1 MNLLKRYA
9 APVACAAAVLVLAAC
24 SSTKDARRVP
34 TPLTEFKPVLD
45 VQQVWTASVGKGGR
59 YSFSPV
65 AVGDAVYVAGA
76 NGSVEKIDA
85 KTGQQVWRTKIGSD
99 LSAGVGSDGNL
110 TAVGALKGGVF
121 VLGPDGK
128 QLWKATVQGEIFS
141 PPLVGN
147 GLVIVRTID
156 GQVIAFAAQT
166 GEQKWTYRNRAV
178 PLNLR
183 VSAGMTF
190 AGDAAVLAG
199 FPGGGLVA
207 LNLQTGEPFWQT
219 PVSFPKGVT
228 EVERINDV
236 TGAPTL
242 VGAETCAVTFQGQLG
257 CFDANSGRPLW
268 EKPFSSR
275 SGVAQDDTVVVG
287 GDDWSV
293 VSAYDVATGKAL
305 WRNDKLKSRDVGV
318 PYLLGRAVVLGDYKG
333 FVHFLS
339 RDDGTFV
346 ARMKTDGSAI
356 AAAPVLAGNTLVVLT
371 QDGGVSVSVRAKRAA
386 FFARPRASPAARRI
400 FARAPGVGRVGAARR
415 RGIVRSTGRPGA
427 NQKMSGATRMPP
439 PARRHG
445 ANSC

>member
-9 APVACAAAVLVLAAC
+9 VPVACAAAVLTLAAC
-24 SSTKDARRVP
+24 SSSKDARRVP
-34 TPLTEFKPVLD
+34 TPLTEIKPVLD
-45 VQQVWTASVGKGGR
+45 VQQIWKASVGKGGR
-59 YSFSPV
+59 YLFSPV
-65 AVGDAVYVAGA
+65 AVGDAVYVAGE

-85 KTGQQVWRTKIGSD
+85 KTGEQVWRTKLDSD

-128 QLWKATVQGEIFS
+128 LLWKATVQGEVFS

-147 GLVIVRTID
+147 GLVIVLTID

-166 GEQKWTYRNRAV
+166 GEQKWNYRNRAV

-236 TGAPTL
+236 SGPPTL
-242 VGAETCAVTFQGQLG
+242 VGAQACAVTFQGQIG

-275 SGVAQDDTVVVG
+275 SGLAQDDAVVAG

-293 VSAYDVATGKAL
+293 VTAYDAASGNML
-305 WRNDKLKSRDVGV
+305 WRNDRLKSRDVGV
-318 PYLLGRAVVLGDYKG
+318 PYLLGRALVMGDYQG
-333 FVHFLS
+333 YVHFLS
-339 RDDGTFV
+339 REDGAFI
-346 ARMKTDGSAI
+346 ARMKTDGSPI
-356 AAAPVLAGNTLVVLT
+356 TAAPVLAGNTLVVQT
-371 QDGGVSVSVRAKRAA
+371 KDGGVYG
-386 FFARPRASPAARRI
+386 FRPR
-400 FARAPGVGRVGAARR
+400 
-415 RGIVRSTGRPGA
+415 
-427 NQKMSGATRMPP
+427 
-439 PARRHG
+439 
-445 ANSC
+445 

>member
-9 APVACAAAVLVLAAC
+9 VPVACAAAVLTLAAC
-24 SSTKDARRVP
+24 SSSKDARRVP
-34 TPLTEFKPVLD
+34 TPLTEIKPVLD
-45 VQQVWTASVGKGGR
+45 VQQIWKASVGKGGR
-59 YSFSPV
+59 YLFSPV
-65 AVGDAVYVAGA
+65 AVGDAVYVAGE

-85 KTGQQVWRTKIGSD
+85 KTGEQVWRTKLDSD

-128 QLWKATVQGEIFS
+128 LLWKATVQGEVFS

-166 GEQKWTYRNRAV
+166 GEQKWNYRNRAV

-236 TGAPTL
+236 SVPPTL
-242 VGAETCAVTFQGQLG
+242 VGAQACAVTFQGQIG

-275 SGVAQDDTVVVG
+275 SGLAQDDAVVAG

-293 VSAYDVATGKAL
+293 VTAYDAASGNML
-305 WRNDKLKSRDVGV
+305 WRNDRLKSRDVGV
-318 PYLLGRAVVLGDYKG
+318 PYLLGRALVMGDYQG
-333 FVHFLS
+333 YVHFLS
-339 RDDGTFV
+339 REDGAFI
-346 ARMKTDGSAI
+346 ARMKTDGSPI
-356 AAAPVLAGNTLVVLT
+356 TAAPVLAGNTLVVQT
-371 QDGGVSVSVRAKRAA
+371 KDGGLYG
-386 FFARPRASPAARRI
+386 FRPR
-400 FARAPGVGRVGAARR
+400 
-415 RGIVRSTGRPGA
+415 
-427 NQKMSGATRMPP
+427 
-439 PARRHG
+439 
-445 ANSC
+445 

>member
-45 VQQVWTASVGKGGR
+45 VQQVWKASVGKGGR

-85 KTGQQVWRTKIGSD
+85 KTGQEVWRAKIGSD

-128 QLWKATVQGEIFS
+128 QLWKSTVQGEIFS

-268 EKPFSSR
+268 EKAFSSR
-275 SGVAQDDTVVVG
+275 SGVAQDDTAVAG

-293 VSAYDVATGKAL
+293 VSAYDVATGKEL

-371 QDGGVSVSVRAKRAA
+371 QDGGVYG
-386 FFARPRASPAARRI
+386 FRPR
-400 FARAPGVGRVGAARR
+400 
-415 RGIVRSTGRPGA
+415 
-427 NQKMSGATRMPP
+427 
-439 PARRHG
+439 
-445 ANSC
+445 